1 MKTLLINTLACA
13 ALFFPLSQVHA
24 AGAGKT
30 FGGFKAKQ
38 TFSFK
43 VSSATSSKT
52 VGTVVSTVPIPA
64 GFPNFKVNQTVKFTI
79 GSKGQLTGPGFSI
92 PFYGKGSSAAANA
105 YTNITPGSK
114 KSPVVGLVHKNQG
127 TDNPGAPANTFIS
140 FSKYSVKGTTVTTN
154 FVSYFLE

>member
-13 ALFFPLSQVHA
+13 ALFLPLSQVHA

-43 VSSATSSKT
+43 VGGVASSKT
-52 VGTVVSTVPIPA
+52 VGTTVSKVPIPA
-64 GFPNFKVNQTVKFTI
+64 GIPNFKVNQTVKFTI

-92 PFYGKGSSAAANA
+92 PFYLKGSSAAANA
-105 YTNITPGSK
+105 YTNVTRGSK
-114 KSPVVGLVHKNQG
+114 ESPVVGLVLKNQG
-127 TDNPGAPANTFIS
+127 TDKPGAPASAVIT

-154 FVSYFLE
+154 AVSYDFE